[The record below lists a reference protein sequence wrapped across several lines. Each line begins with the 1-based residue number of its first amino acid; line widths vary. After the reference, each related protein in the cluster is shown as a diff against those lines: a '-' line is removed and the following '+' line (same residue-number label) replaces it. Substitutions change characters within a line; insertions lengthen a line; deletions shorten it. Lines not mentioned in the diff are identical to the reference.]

1 MEISYSSAVWMVL
14 LTSFMWG
21 FWHQFVKRISP
32 WPLPAFMIWMFS
44 SGTLAVWCCIL
55 ALKSRMVPEG
65 ILAAI
70 RNAGEYALLAL
81 VCGAGFAIGM
91 QIQLYVVSKM
101 GLIYSTSVV
110 STSSILL
117 GTLLSSLLGGIP
129 EDTSFAKILFG
140 ALILLAATLTCQ
152 RAGVEKDRHLKVPN
166 EIIRRSSRK
175 YLLILLAYLI
185 FFSQSYT
192 IGMSVSVRT
201 ELRPNGLPGPV
212 AVGMLALGAA
222 AAVWIVC
229 GFMLLRK
236 GEFHLLCRTGNP
248 MCFLYAAVGGVCCL
262 GGDLLHNIAS
272 PVVSVAIAW
281 PLSNLSGVW
290 QYFWGIL
297 NGEFRGAGRK
307 AVILLGIGMS
317 LFVLGV
323 IWLALARY
331 GN

>member
-1 MEISYSSAVWMVL
+1 MVL
-14 LTSFMWG
+14 LTSFLWG
-21 FWHQFVKRISP
+21 FWHQFIKRIAP
-32 WPLPAFMIWMFS
+32 WPLPAFMIWMFT
-44 SGTLAVWCCIL
+44 SGAVVVWGGIL
-55 ALKSRMVPEG
+55 LMRDVLVPEG
-65 ILAAI
+65 ILSAI
-70 RNAGEYALLAL
+70 QNARGYALLAL

-117 GTLLSSLLGGIP
+117 GTAFSSLLGGIP

-140 ALILLAATLTCQ
+140 ALILLSATLTCQ
-152 RAGVEKDRHLKVPN
+152 RAGVEKDRYLQIPD
-166 EIIRRSSRK
+166 ETIRRNGRK
-175 YLLILLAYLI
+175 YLLILLVYLI

-212 AVGMLALGAA
+212 AVGMLAVGAV

-229 GFMLLRK
+229 GIMLLKKR
-236 GEFHLLCRTGNP
+236 EFELLFRP
-248 MCFLYAAVGGVCCL
+248 AKPACFLYAAVGGVCCL
-262 GGDLLHNIAS
+262 GGDLLHNIAA

-297 NGEFRGAGRK
+297 SGEFHGAGRK
-307 AVILLGIGMS
+307 AKTLLGIGMT

>member
-1 MEISYSSAVWMVL
+1 MVL

-32 WPLPAFMIWMFS
+32 WPLPAFMIWMFT
-44 SGTLAVWCCIL
+44 SGALVVWGCIL
-55 ALKSRMVPEG
+55 ALQASLVPEG
-65 ILAAI
+65 ILTAI
-70 RNAGEYALLAL
+70 RGAREYALLAL

-117 GTLLSSLLGGIP
+117 GTLFSSLLGGIP
-129 EDTSFAKILFG
+129 EDTSFMKILFG

-152 RAGVEKDRHLKVPN
+152 RAGIEKDRYLQVPN
-166 EIIRRSSRK
+166 ETIRRNSRK

-201 ELRPNGLPGPV
+201 DLRPNGLPGPV
-212 AVGMLALGAA
+212 AVGMLAAGAA

-229 GFMLLRK
+229 GVMLLRK
-236 GEFHLLCRTGNP
+236 GEMRLLCRPGNP
-248 MCFLYAAVGGVCCL
+248 ICFLYAAVGGVCCL
-262 GGDLLHNIAS
+262 GGDLLHNIAA

-297 NGEFRGAGRK
+297 SGEFRGAGRRAK
-307 AVILLGIGMS
+307 TLLGVGMS

>member
-1 MEISYSSAVWMVL
+1 MEISYSAAVWMVL

-21 FWHQFVKRISP
+21 FWHQFVKRISS
-32 WPLPAFMIWMFS
+32 WPLPAFMIWMFT
-44 SGTLAVWCCIL
+44 SGALVVWGCIL
-55 ALKSRMVPEG
+55 AFQGSMVPEG
-65 ILAAI
+65 ILTAI
-70 RNAGEYALLAL
+70 GDAREYALLAI

-110 STSSILL
+110 STSGILL
-117 GTLLSSLLGGIP
+117 GTLFSSILGGIP
-129 EDTSFAKILFG
+129 EDTSFVKILFG

-152 RAGVEKDRHLKVPN
+152 RAGVEKDRHLRVPN
-166 EIIRRSSRK
+166 ETIRRNSRK

-201 ELRPNGLPGPV
+201 DLRPNGLPGPV
-212 AVGMLALGAA
+212 AVGMLAVGAA

-229 GFMLLRK
+229 GAMLLRK
-236 GEFHLLCRTGNP
+236 GELRLLCRPGKP
-248 MCFLYAAVGGVCCL
+248 VCFLYAVVGGVCCL

-297 NGEFRGAGRK
+297 SGEFRGAGRRAK
-307 AVILLGIGMS
+307 VLLGVGMS